1 MGYFPLLGA
10 VIGVW
15 AAAIFD
21 AAASLWPPLVA
32 AAISSGGTLWLTAM
46 FVLIFSN
53 VWQTSS
59 GPFSVVSK
67 PIFASKYSFESSC

>member
-1 MGYFPLLGA
+1 MGYFPLLGP

-59 GPFSVVSK
+59 GPFSVASK
-67 PIFASKYSFESSC
+67 PNFASKYSFESSC